1 MKTHTVYFINFSD
14 GEPGCSFSHNG
25 KRFDYGGEQAMKQT
39 KNTVRIMREMG
50 IRIMSYFIS
59 DYQHHEHSYTTKFFR
74 SMYGQEA
81 EFVDVRNVVNVLKTL
96 NKLLL
101 VKE

>member
-1 MKTHTVYFINFSD
+1 
-14 GEPGCSFSHNG
+14 
-25 KRFDYGGEQAMKQT
+25 
-39 KNTVRIMREMG
+39 MREMG
-50 IRIMSYFIS
+50 VRIMSYFIT
-59 DYQHHEHSYTTKFFR
+59 EHQLSEYSYTRKAFR
-74 SMYGQEA
+74 EMYGQEA